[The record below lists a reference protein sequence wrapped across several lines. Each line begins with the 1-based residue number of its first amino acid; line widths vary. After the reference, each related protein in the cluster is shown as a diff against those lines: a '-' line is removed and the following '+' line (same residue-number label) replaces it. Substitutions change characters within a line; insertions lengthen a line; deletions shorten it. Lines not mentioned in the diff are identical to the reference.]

1 MKKFL
6 ALALSFA
13 LTLPLA
19 ACGGN
24 PGNASAPPSGSSN
37 TQDSIQISYAHMG
50 AESSMVGA
58 WGILFKEKVEAASD
72 GKITVNIFSNGE
84 MGSML
89 RPLNLFWIILFRS
102 LPCSLLLCRFCPRV
116 GCF

>member
-1 MKKFL
+1 
-6 ALALSFA
+6 
-13 LTLPLA
+13 
-19 ACGGN
+19 
-24 PGNASAPPSGSSN
+24 
-37 TQDSIQISYAHMG
+37 MG

-84 MGSML
+84 MGSDVEAIESVL
-89 RPLNLFWIILFRS
+89 DNTIQIGCHAAFS
-102 LPCSLLLCRFCPRV
+102 LCRFCPRV

>member
-1 MKKFL
+1 MKKVSRFGTQL
-6 ALALSFA
+6 CSDSA
-13 LTLPLA
+13 PG

-84 MGSML
+84 MGSDVEA
-89 RPLNLFWIILFRS
+89 LNPFWIILFRS
-102 LPCSLLLCRFCPRV
+102 LHAAFSLCRFCPRV